1 MGKTEVEGLH
11 LTEREREVLTLL
23 AQGLQLEEIGHR
35 LGIGTETVRTHVRNA
50 SDRLGASNRTHAVAI
65 AIRHKLI

>member
-1 MGKTEVEGLH
+1 MAKAEVDGLH

-23 AQGLQLEEIGHR
+23 AQGLQLEEIGQR
-35 LGIGTETVRTHVRNA
+35 LGIGVETVRTHVRNA

>member
-1 MGKTEVEGLH
+1 MAKTEVGLH
-11 LTEREREVLTLL
+11 LTDREREVLTLL

-35 LGIGTETVRTHVRNA
+35 LGIGAETVRTHVRNA

>member
-1 MGKTEVEGLH
+1 MSKTEVDGLH